1 MYIENIKINN
11 FRNIENCNIYPNKK
25 INFIYG
31 NNAQGKTNLIETI
44 YYSSLFKSFR
54 TNKNINLIKNEKEK
68 FIININ
74 IINNS
79 VNNNLKISLD
89 NKNNK
94 SIVINN
100 KKPNNNNFYRV
111 LNSIIYFPDEIIYL
125 KTYPAYRRNLID
137 RSIFY
142 IDNEYINIFKK
153 YIKCLKQRNIFLK
166 GSDGKNDVWKEQLIE
181 YGCLIISKRINYIRK
196 INSYFDILFDEK
208 ETNEKYSIEYNK
220 YDSDKI
226 KDNLF
231 YRFKQIK
238 LKEIKYGYTLA
249 GPHID
254 DFVFLINNNNISKYS
269 SEGQKRSFLLSYK
282 QAQLQ
287 DYKDNYGYYPILLF
301 DDMGRELDSSRKS
314 NIFKNI
320 LNNSGQIFITTMDVP
335 DIEENSAKIF
345 QVNNGDFSEFKFD

>member
-1 MYIENIKINN
+1 IKYQNN
-11 FRNIENCNIYPNKK
+11 Y
-25 INFIYG
+25 
-31 NNAQGKTNLIETI
+31 
-44 YYSSLFKSFR
+44 
-54 TNKNINLIKNEKEK
+54 
-68 FIININ
+68 
-74 IINNS
+74 
-79 VNNNLKISLD
+79 
-89 NKNNK
+89 
-94 SIVINN
+94 
-100 KKPNNNNFYRV
+100 
-111 LNSIIYFPDEIIYL
+111 
-125 KTYPAYRRNLID
+125 
-137 RSIFY
+137 
-142 IDNEYINIFKK
+142 
-153 YIKCLKQRNIFLK
+153 
-166 GSDGKNDVWKEQLIE
+166 
-181 YGCLIISKRINYIRK
+181 
-196 INSYFDILFDEK
+196 LFDEK